1 MFTEGGIY
9 CHSICDKGK
18 RFMTLTSG
26 VNAVNKSF
34 VTHVIIIE
42 QLKLAYIDAALVTKK
57 KVFLLTTVACT
68 INVLQS

>member
-1 MFTEGGIY
+1 
-9 CHSICDKGK
+9 
-18 RFMTLTSG
+18 MTLTSG